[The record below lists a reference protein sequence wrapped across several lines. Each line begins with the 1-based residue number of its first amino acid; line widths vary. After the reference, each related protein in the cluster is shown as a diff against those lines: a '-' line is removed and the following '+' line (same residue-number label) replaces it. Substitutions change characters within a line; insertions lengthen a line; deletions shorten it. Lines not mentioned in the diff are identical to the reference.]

1 MIELDN
7 RKIEIINRM
16 IMDYMELHGI
26 DLYSIP
32 EDQIDSI
39 IRKVISN
46 SRLDIDDDGLN
57 KIKKE
62 FEYRYNIRQSEGES
76 IEDDYE
82 HKRDWYTLLMEK
94 KDHSEE
100 YFWKRYRDYLIRE
113 VKLNLNIV
121 NLLDNNTLVDL
132 MNYLGNPT
140 DSTDFFRRGLVIG
153 DVQSG
158 KTSTYTGLICKAAD
172 AGYRVIILLTGVT
185 ETLRSQTQK
194 RMEEG
199 IIGMSITGLKG
210 KGKGKSKSQT
220 MERVGVGKNNGAI
233 KVTAMTSLEYDFTG
247 SKDQITTSLENHKLV
262 MFIVKKNTRVLNK
275 LYTWLHELNMDF
287 MDKKIHYPMLMI
299 DDESDNASINTNK
312 EEEDPTK
319 TNEIIRKLVHVFTKT
334 SYVGFTAT
342 PYANVFINP
351 DTTEDEMLKDDLFP
365 RNFIYVLKSPSNYIG
380 ASQIFSKDGK
390 YRNALKWIQD
400 IEEPDNYQESLDFNR
415 NNIFHFRHRKEWNGD
430 VPDSLIDSVYTFLL
444 ANVIRDLRGDS
455 SEPRTMMINMSRF
468 TRVQGHIKDEIETIY
483 NDAYNDIKIDFSNKE
498 DENRNLPLYK
508 DLRRCW
514 DNNYKDIDIKWEDAI
529 RKENL
534 LLAIENIEIVTVN
547 SNKDS
552 GKLDYK
558 KNPRL
563 RVIAIGGLALSRG
576 LTLEGLLVS
585 YFYRNTATFDV
596 LMQMG
601 RWFGYRKSYE
611 DIFRIWISKK
621 SADWYCEIVEAT
633 DELKDSISKM
643 REAKLTPENF
653 GLRVRDESLEL
664 KITAA
669 NKMRHAVD
677 QVEMLDFYGQVF
689 DTPYLDTDIE
699 KNIENRQKT
708 SQFINLVINDNF
720 NFNRNPDAKN
730 LYFSHDI
737 PVQYIIH
744 YLEDISI
751 PPNNIRFD
759 TEQILEFLNDSNDEV
774 LKKWDVVLIG
784 KGEIKENDEREFEAS
799 NNIWIAPVVRSFDL
813 RNDRVNIGGR
823 RARLTSPTDARNG
836 LTKLQIEHVKEMI
849 AMDGAT
855 DRKTLPREAW
865 FRYTADRNPLLMI
878 YFIRLDDDGLAIK
891 EKCFLDKQGTEP
903 LIGLS
908 IGFPKSRG
916 SILTARTRKYKV
928 NKIYNRPDEEDN
940 EEDIEYEE

>member
-16 IMDYMELHGI
+16 IMDHMELHGI

-39 IRKVISN
+39 IREVINN
-46 SRLDIDDDGLN
+46 SRLNIDDEGLS

-82 HKRDWYTLLMEK
+82 HKRDWYTLLMEN
-94 KDHSEE
+94 KDHPEE
-100 YFWKRYRDYLIRE
+100 YFWRRYRDYLIRE

-132 MNYLGNPT
+132 MNYLGNPA
-140 DSTDFFRRGLVIG
+140 DSSDFFRRGLVIG

-210 KGKGKSKSQT
+210 KGKGKNKAQT
-220 MERVGVGKNNGAI
+220 MERVGVGKDNGPI

-351 DTTEDEMLKDDLFP
+351 DTTDDEMLKDDLFP
-365 RNFIYVLKSPSNYIG
+365 KNFIYVLKPPSNYIG
-380 ASQIFSKDGK
+380 ASQIFSKEGK
-390 YRNALKWIQD
+390 YRNALNWIQD
-400 IEEPDNYQESLDFNR
+400 IEEPDDYQESLDFNR

-430 VPDSLIDSVYTFLL
+430 LPDSLIDSVYTFLL

-455 SEPRTMMINMSRF
+455 SEPRTMMVNMSRF
-468 TRVQGHIKDEIETIY
+468 TKVQGHIKDEIEIIY
-483 NDAYNDIKIDFSNKE
+483 NDAYNDIKIDFSDREEENK
-498 DENRNLPLYK
+498 NLPLYK
-508 DLRRCW
+508 DLQRCW
-514 DNNYKDIDIKWEDAI
+514 NKNYKNIDIKWADAI
-529 RKENL
+529 KKENL
-534 LLAIENIEIVTVN
+534 LAAIENIEIVTVN

-558 KNPRL
+558 RNPRL

-601 RWFGYRKSYE
+601 RWFGYRKNYE

-621 SADWYCEIVEAT
+621 SADWYEEIVEAT
-633 DELKDSISKM
+633 DELKDSISYM
-643 REAKLTPENF
+643 REVRLTPANF
-653 GLRVRDESLEL
+653 GLRVRDESQEL

-677 QVEMLDFYGQVF
+677 QFEMLDFYGQVF
-689 DTPYLDTDIE
+689 DTPYLDTDTE
-699 KNIENRQKT
+699 KNIRNRQKT
-708 SQFINLVINDNF
+708 SQFINFIINDNF
-720 NFNRNPDAKN
+720 IFNRNPDAKN

-737 PVQYIIH
+737 PFQYITR

-751 PPNNIRFD
+751 SPYNIKFD
-759 TEQILEFLNDSNDEV
+759 IRQILEFLNDSNDEL
-774 LKKWDVVLIG
+774 LKKWDIVLIEG
-784 KGEIKENDEREFEAS
+784 ERKGNNENEFEAA

-813 RNDRVNIGGR
+813 KNDRVNIGGR

-836 LTKLQIEHVKEMI
+836 LTNLQIEYVKRMT
-849 AMDGAT
+849 APDDNSGK
-855 DRKTLPREAW
+855 KTLPREAW
-865 FRYTADRNPLLMI
+865 FKYTTDRNPLLMI
-878 YFIRLDDDGLAIK
+878 YFIRLDDDGLAVREK
-891 EKCFLDKQGTEP
+891 EFLDKQGTEP

-908 IGFPKSRG
+908 IGFPKSKEG
-916 SILTARTRKYKV
+916 MSNTRTRKYKV
-928 NKIYNRPDEEDN
+928 NKIYNRPDEENN

>member
-1 MIELDN
+1 MIELDK

-16 IMDYMELHGI
+16 IMDHMELYGI

-39 IRKVISN
+39 IRQVISN
-46 SRLDIDDDGLN
+46 SRLEIDGEGFK
-57 KIKKE
+57 KIKIE

-82 HKRDWYTLLMEK
+82 HKREWYTLLMENR
-94 KDHSEE
+94 DHPDE

-132 MNYLGNPT
+132 MNYLGNPAN
-140 DSTDFFRRGLVIG
+140 SADFFRRGLVIG

-210 KGKGKSKSQT
+210 KGKGKSKAQT
-220 MERVGVGKNNGAI
+220 MERVGVGKDNGPI

-351 DTTEDEMLKDDLFP
+351 DTTDDEMLKDDLFP
-365 RNFIYVLKSPSNYIG
+365 KNFIYVLKPPSNYIG
-380 ASQIFSKDGK
+380 ASQIFSKEGK
-390 YRNALKWIQD
+390 YRNALNWIQD
-400 IEEPDNYQESLDFNR
+400 IEEPDDYQESLDFKR
-415 NNIFHFRHRKEWNGD
+415 NNIFHFRHRKEWNGEL
-430 VPDSLIDSVYTFLL
+430 PDSLIDSVYTFLL

-455 SEPRTMMINMSRF
+455 SEPRTMMVNMSRF
-468 TRVQGHIKDEIETIY
+468 TRVHGHIKDEIEIIY
-483 NDAYNDIKIDFSNKE
+483 NDAYNDIKIDFSDREEENK
-498 DENRNLPLYK
+498 NLPLYK

-514 DNNYKDIDIKWEDAI
+514 NKNYKDIDIKWEEAI
-529 RKENL
+529 KKENL
-534 LLAIENIEIVTVN
+534 LPAIGNIEIITVN

-558 KNPRL
+558 RNPRL

-601 RWFGYRKSYE
+601 RWFGYRKNYE

-621 SADWYCEIVEAT
+621 SADWYEEIVKAT

-653 GLRVRDESLEL
+653 GLRVRDESQEL

-689 DTPYLDTDIE
+689 DTPYLDTDVE

-708 SQFINLVINDNF
+708 SQFIDIVIHDNI

-730 LYFSHDI
+730 LYLSHDV
-737 PVQYIIH
+737 PVQYITR
-744 YLEDISI
+744 YLENIKISPYNIKFDI
-751 PPNNIRFD
+751 R
-759 TEQILEFLNDSNDEV
+759 QILEFLNDSNDEL
-774 LKKWDVVLIG
+774 LKKWDIVLIEG
-784 KGEIKENDEREFEAS
+784 ERKGNNENEFEAA

-813 RNDRVNIGGR
+813 KNDRVNIGGR
-823 RARLTSPTDARNG
+823 RARLTSPTDTRNG
-836 LTKLQIEHVKEMI
+836 LTNIQIEHVKRMT
-849 AMDGAT
+849 APDDSTGK
-855 DRKTLPREAW
+855 KTLPREAW
-865 FRYTADRNPLLMI
+865 FKYTTDRNPLLMI
-878 YFIRLDDDGLAIK
+878 YFIRLDDDGLAVR
-891 EKCFLDKQGTEP
+891 EKDFLDKQGTEP

-908 IGFPKSRG
+908 IGFPKSKG
-916 SILTARTRKYKV
+916 NVSITRTRKYKV
-928 NKIYNRPDEEDN
+928 NKIYNRPDVDDN